1 MSIAGTCLGWSIDS
15 DLPFQFLRPGHGEGT
30 LEVKEWDPGEDPSG
44 GGQLLVRW
52 QPREEGAFHGSV
64 HRMSDGQ
71 LTIETSDA
79 GWLRLS
85 PHAMR
90 LDVPRD
96 IDPITREVRLLT
108 TPMLL
113 LAAINGKASLHASCV
128 EIGGRAVAI
137 AAPGGSGK
145 TTLAGALLRRGHG
158 LLAEDV
164 TIVDESGRVLPGP
177 DLLRLRPDVAP
188 KILRGSN
195 LEVVHESDE
204 RIMVR
209 SGTHRSEPVP
219 LSAIIFLKN
228 GDQRTLEKR
237 FDPTRIADLW
247 KVGFHFPNVSDRERA
262 FNGLA
267 NLADTI
273 AIYDLERPL
282 GWESL
287 EWSMDIVESLAE

>member
-15 DLPFQFLRPGHGEGT
+15 DLPFEFLRPGHGEGT
-30 LEVKEWDPGEDPSG
+30 LEVKEWDPGEDPSH

-85 PHAMR
+85 PHTR
-90 LDVPRD
+90 CLEVPRD
-96 IDPITREVRLLT
+96 TDPITREVRLLT

-113 LAAINGKASLHASCV
+113 LAAINGRASLHASCV
-128 EIGGRAVAI
+128 DIGGRAVAI

-145 TTLAGALLRRGHG
+145 TTLAGTLLRRGHG

-188 KILRGSN
+188 KILGGSN

-209 SGTHRSEPVP
+209 SGTDGSEPIP
-219 LSAIIFLKN
+219 LSAIVFLKN
-228 GDQRTLEKR
+228 GDRCTHEKR
-237 FDPTRIADLW
+237 FDPMRIADLW
-247 KVGFHFPNVSDRERA
+247 QVGFHFPNVSDRERA

-282 GWESL
+282 RWESL

>member
-15 DLPFQFLRPGHGEGT
+15 DLHFEFLRPGLGEET
-30 LEVKEWDPGEDPSG
+30 LEVEEWDPGEHPSQ

-113 LAAINGKASLHASCV
+113 LAAIKGRTSLHASCV

-164 TIVDESGRVLPGP
+164 TIIDESGLVLPGP
-177 DLLRLRPDVAP
+177 DLLRLRPDVAAR
-188 KILRGSN
+188 ILGAPN
-195 LEVVHESDE
+195 LEVVHESAE

-209 SGTHRSEPVP
+209 SSTDRSEPVP
-219 LSAIIFLKN
+219 LSAIVFLKD
-228 GDQRTLEKR
+228 GDRCTHER
-237 FDPTRIADLW
+237 RVDPGRIADLW
-247 KVGFHFPNVSDRERA
+247 QVGFHFPNVSDRGRA
-262 FNGLA
+262 FKVLTTLA
-267 NLADTI
+267 NTI
-273 AIYDLERPL
+273 PTYDLQRPL
-282 GWESL
+282 QWESM
-287 EWSMDIVESLAE
+287 EWSMDVIEGLAK